1 MFNDS
6 KLETML
12 VLERM
17 LTHAGS
23 VNIVTKD
30 KKLIVQKVKFL
41 LSMALI
47 MMALLQ
53 KEATPVTLSFTRGYN
68 HILFPFHTL
77 KNEGLMS

>member
-17 LTHAGS
+17 LTPAGS
-23 VNIVTKD
+23 VNIVMKD
-30 KKLIVQKVKFL
+30 KKLIVRKEFL

-47 MMALLQ
+47 MMALLL
-53 KEATPVTLSFTRGYN
+53 KEATLVTLLFMKGCYN
-68 HILFPFHTL
+68 LLSSLAISYF
-77 KNEGLMS
+77 